1 MTRLAAVEL
10 SARALVRITVAA
22 VVSALLALVLFVLP
36 AEFDKDPTGVGELL
50 GIKGMAGYS
59 VGALS
64 LQQKPYAQ
72 DVREFELGPFESVEY
87 KYALAAGQSL
97 VFAWQARTLN
107 DEQSEVVYDLHSEEA
122 GTDPEDAV
130 SFDVGRNSESQGN
143 FVAPFTGIH
152 GWYWENRGSELVTV
166 RLSSSGFYNV
176 AKVYSA
182 AGEVEVTFDAV
193 KAEGD

>member
-1 MTRLAAVEL
+1 MTRITALEL

-22 VVSALLALVLFVLP
+22 LIGALLALVLFVLP
-36 AEFDKDPTGVGELL
+36 AEFDTDPTGVGELL

-64 LQQKPYAQ
+64 IQQEPYAQ
-72 DVREFELGPFESVEY
+72 DVREFELAPFESLEY
-87 KYALAAGQSL
+87 KYALVAGQSL
-97 VFAWQARTLN
+97 VFAWQARTLS
-107 DEQSEVVYDLHSEEA
+107 DDLSEVVYDFHSEEA

-130 SFDVGRNSESQGN
+130 SFDIGRNSESQGN

-166 RLSSSGFYNV
+166 RLSSSGFYKA
-176 AKVYSA
+176 AKVYTA

-193 KAEGD
+193 KTEGD

>member
-1 MTRLAAVEL
+1 MTRVAAIEL
-10 SARALVRITVAA
+10 SARTLVRTTLAA
-22 VVSALLALVLFVLP
+22 LISAALALVLFVLP
-36 AEFDKDPTGVGELL
+36 AEFDTDPTGVGELL

-64 LQQKPYAQ
+64 LQQEPYVQ
-72 DVREFELGPFESVEY
+72 DVREFELGPFESIEY

-97 VFAWQARTLN
+97 VFAWQAQTLGG
-107 DEQSEVVYDLHSEEA
+107 ELSEVVYDFHSEEA

-130 SFDVGRNSESQGN
+130 SFDIGRNSESQGS

-166 RLSSSGFYNV
+166 RLSSSGFYNT

-182 AGEVEVTFDAV
+182 AGEVEVTFDAA
-193 KAEGD
+193 KTEGD

>member
-1 MTRLAAVEL
+1 MNSPQARL
-10 SARALVRITVAA
+10 SITVAA
-22 VVSALLALVLFVLP
+22 LVSALLALACLCCLRT
-36 AEFDKDPTGVGELL
+36 DTDPTGVGELL

-64 LQQKPYAQ
+64 LQQEPHAQ
-72 DVREFELGPFESVEY
+72 DAREFELGPFESVEY

-107 DEQSEVVYDLHSEEA
+107 DAPSEVVYDFTVEA

-152 GWYWENRGSELVTV
+152 GYWENRGSELVTV

-182 AGEVEVTFDAV
+182 AGEVEVTFDAA
-193 KAEGD
+193 KTGGLAPS

>member
-1 MTRLAAVEL
+1 M
-10 SARALVRITVAA
+10 
-22 VVSALLALVLFVLP
+22 
-36 AEFDKDPTGVGELL
+36 
-50 GIKGMAGYS
+50 
-59 VGALS
+59 
-64 LQQKPYAQ
+64 
-72 DVREFELGPFESVEY
+72 
-87 KYALAAGQSL
+87 AAGQSL

-107 DEQSEVVYDLHSEEA
+107 DAPSEVVYDFHSEEA

-182 AGEVEVTFDAV
+182 AGEVEVTFDAAKLRGTSPLIALLQLV
-193 KAEGD
+193 YAALSISVPVPRPPPQHIAIRP